1 MTNEEITQ
9 DILEHCMSGEVI
21 KQSMYVGCMQMAE
34 RKDAQF
40 KEYLD
45 KKKAEIEQGIYH
57 SNPLIDGDRWC
68 GRADVINEIINELFN
83 K

>member
-34 RKDAQF
+34 RKDAQL
-40 KEYLD
+40 KEYLE
-45 KKKAEIEQGIYH
+45 KKHEEFTIKGTWENSYDWGRRSAIE
-57 SNPLIDGDRWC
+57 
-68 GRADVINEIINELFN
+68 EIIKELFN
-83 K
+83 E